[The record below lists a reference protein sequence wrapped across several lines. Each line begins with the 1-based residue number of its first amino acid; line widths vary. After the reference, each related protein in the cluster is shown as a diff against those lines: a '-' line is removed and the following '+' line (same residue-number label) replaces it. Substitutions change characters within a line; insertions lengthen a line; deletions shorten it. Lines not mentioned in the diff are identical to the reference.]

1 MAGGVTRAGQDL
13 ERDDYWD
20 KQEIKVKTKS
30 ELGCDQS

>member
-13 ERDDYWD
+13 ED
-20 KQEIKVKTKS
+20 KQEIKVKMKS